1 MYRVHRICN
10 GTNENWMWTKGIL
23 LYYLWTSDLYLWVAF
38 EGRRMYSWHFSIY
51 IITWRPSR
59 MVSWTWASLCV
70 CVFVCKCW
78 DGAWKDDITLLEW
91 SILFLMKS
99 VPNWMESVYR
109 GLRLVAVA
117 ASFLTRLSLVQSA
130 ILYQREMIKCKIEFT
145 CSCLPTSALLL
156 PMLFRFCWY
165 IKIRSVYACK
175 WQSSK

>member
-109 GLRLVAVA
+109 GLGLVAVA
-117 ASFLTRLSLVQSA
+117 ASFLYNQPFYISERWSSVKSNLHVVA
-130 ILYQREMIKCKIEFT
+130 YQRAHFYCRC
-145 CSCLPTSALLL
+145 CSDFVDIL
-156 PMLFRFCWY
+156 R
-165 IKIRSVYACK
+165 
-175 WQSSK
+175 